1 MRNRMP
7 FRRTAA
13 VLLVGLVAGGHAF
26 ADEPATAAV
35 ADAAARTEADDVT
48 LPTAAP
54 APRWTAGGTLRPDGY
69 RMSVARGALGLGMRF
84 EPRIVPLRPTETP
97 VEPTT
102 LTLPAVSVELRSVA
116 AQPAAASSLAERAL
130 GAGSDGTTVSKVG
143 IEWKPAQ
150 SQIFFRG
157 GVGVRLSGDDSVVMR
172 LRKGT
177 LGFYM
182 QRNF

>member
-13 VLLVGLVAGGHAF
+13 ALLVGLVAAGPSF
-26 ADEPATAAV
+26 ADETASTGV
-35 ADAAARTEADDVT
+35 DAAARAEGDGAL
-48 LPTAAP
+48 LPAATP

-69 RMSVARGALGLGMRF
+69 RMSVSRGAIGLGMRF
-84 EPRIVPLRPTETP
+84 EPRVVPLRPTETP
-97 VEPTT
+97 VEPPT
-102 LTLPAVSVELRSVA
+102 LTLPAVSLELRSVA
-116 AQPAAASSLAERAL
+116 APPATASSLAERAL
-130 GAGSDGTTVSKVG
+130 GTGSDGTAVSKVG

-157 GVGVRLSGDDSVVMR
+157 GVGVRLGGDDSVVMR

-177 LGFYM
+177 LGVYM
-182 QRNF
+182 QRAF